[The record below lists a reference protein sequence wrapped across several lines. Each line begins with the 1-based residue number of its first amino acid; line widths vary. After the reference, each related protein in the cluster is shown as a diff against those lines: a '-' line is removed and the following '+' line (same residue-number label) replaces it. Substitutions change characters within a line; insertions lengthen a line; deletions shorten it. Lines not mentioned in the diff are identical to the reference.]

1 MQIIDQHFR
10 VIPDSS
16 ELTWDHCGSFC
27 YESKIHQIA
36 FLLRQQTIPANKI
49 LLISKYPDNIGSIN
63 QSDADLVILNCSD
76 HPVAYFQ
83 TDHITKPVVVLHW
96 DFSHTSYHPYHL
108 IYSNIVSRHDVV
120 DLVSSRKYSVS
131 CVNGKPRVSR
141 IYNILK
147 LTEYD
152 FYNEV
157 FVTWRQIT
165 ETNPVPDW
173 DLKEISM
180 SDLSQEQW
188 QRFWKL
194 QTSLPNT
201 PILTEELACASIGPG
216 FTDAY
221 LNLVTESSCET
232 DGFLTEKIYKPLR
245 AGQLFIVQAPP
256 GTIAYLRSLGFDV
269 FDDYI
274 DHSYDQISDWR
285 DRVDSSLEALSK
297 IYNNI
302 EHIWYAT
309 TDRRIHNQQIIASDA
324 LTLRIPGICINT

>member
-10 VIPDSS
+10 EVPDVSDP
-16 ELTWDHCGSFC
+16 TWDHCGSFC
-27 YESKIHQIA
+27 YESKVNQIA
-36 FLLRQQTIPANKI
+36 FWLRQQTIPVNKI
-49 LLISKYPDNIGSIN
+49 LLISKYSDNIDHIN
-63 QSDADLVILNCSD
+63 QSDADLVVLNFSD
-76 HPVAYFQ
+76 HPVAYFH
-83 TDHITKPVVVLHW
+83 TDFITKPMVVLHW
-96 DFSHTSYHPYHL
+96 DFSYASYHPYHL
-108 IYSNIVSRHDVV
+108 IYSNIVSQHDVV
-120 DLVSSRKYSVS
+120 DLVNCRKYKVS

-173 DLKEISM
+173 DFKEISIA
-180 SDLSQEQW
+180 DISQDQW
-188 QRFWKL
+188 QKFRQL
-194 QTSLPNT
+194 QTSLPDT
-201 PILTEELACASIGPG
+201 PILTESLACSSIGPG

-221 LNLVTESSCET
+221 LNLVTESSCEA

-274 DHSYDQISDWR
+274 DHSYDRILDWR
-285 DRVDSSLEALSK
+285 GRVDASLEVLK
-297 IYNNI
+297 QIYKDI
-302 EHIWYAT
+302 EHIWHT
-309 TDRRIHNQQIIASDA
+309 TSDRRIHNRQLIESD
-324 LTLRIPGICINT
+324 TLIRRIPGVSINI